1 MGIVTKPEF
10 WFQVF
15 MWCCYWS
22 APRLPILI
30 VCAVINIY
38 GLCIGL
44 FHLKPMMGTPE
55 QLEKMLDEAD
65 PEMKSKLQK
74 IGVVFAK
81 PTSARAPL
89 THAHLQVLVF
99 PLMALL
105 MYARSVRSRKAT
117 SSTLTV
123 DTLKGTGQNRPEYKF
138 GGKVVA
144 CVTSEGI
151 SAFFKIFV
159 PMWVISPYLR
169 LFQIA
174 SGCCG
179 PSHPSPQGTGLPVSG
194 GCICICICIWCSK

>member
-1 MGIVTKPEF
+1 LVVLWLEIIVYFGLWVKNAFVEFQVGMGEKFHASIALILGYLALQGIYSGLCSRFELEMMFFTLSLLMSMIWPSVGLPFGVKGVVLVIVTKPEF

-81 PTSARAPL
+81 PTSARE
-89 THAHLQVLVF
+89 
-99 PLMALL
+99 PLMQ
-105 MYARSVRSRKAT
+105 V
-117 SSTLTV
+117 
-123 DTLKGTGQNRPEYKF
+123 
-138 GGKVVA
+138 
-144 CVTSEGI
+144 
-151 SAFFKIFV
+151 
-159 PMWVISPYLR
+159 
-169 LFQIA
+169 
-174 SGCCG
+174 
-179 PSHPSPQGTGLPVSG
+179 
-194 GCICICICIWCSK
+194 